1 MAIDFAMT
9 SRQRKL
15 KYDAREF
22 AREVLRPVAERAD
35 AIADPQ
41 AAFVAMK
48 PVFEAAHG
56 LGFATSFLPEAYGGG
71 GASIVDTLIVTEELA
86 AVDGGFPTI
95 ILVNGLALMP
105 LAWFGTEKQREK
117 WIGRAVDGANPDFLG
132 GWVVS
137 ERGGT
142 ANFDHP
148 NPMAGIQL
156 YARPDK
162 ADGTLVLNGEKHWPC
177 NAGGWDLCGADVNL
191 AVVRTDLTKGGRE
204 SLSAVLVERGTP
216 GIDYQVIDKV
226 GHRTCQNVTMTFRD
240 VRVPMEN
247 LLAHGDGDLVVNR
260 NFTWSGPI
268 AGIAAVGV
276 ARAAYEFALKW
287 AKTFTGGGVAPI
299 INHQAVGYLLAEIA
313 AKIEASR
320 YMCWKAAHYMD
331 THDNG
336 GHALSGM
343 NKSFS
348 TDLMQRVVVDCMRV
362 VGVNALDRRFGIE
375 KSYRESIVFPLY
387 DAGNLAMQQRR
398 AWGVMAD
405 SGFTPDLFV
414 DSEPFGFTKS
424 MEGFGV
430 GAEMG

>member
-1 MAIDFAMT
+1 MAIDFEMT
-9 SRQRKL
+9 PRQRKL

-22 AREVLRPVAERAD
+22 ARDVLRPVAERAD
-35 AIADPQ
+35 VIVDPQ
-41 AAFVAMK
+41 EAFVAMK
-48 PVFEAAHG
+48 PVFEAATE
-56 LGFATSFLPEAYGGG
+56 LGFANSFLPAKYGGG
-71 GASIVDTLIVTEELA
+71 GASIVDTLIVTEELS
-86 AVDGGFPTI
+86 AVDGGFPTT

-105 LAWFGTEKQREK
+105 LVWFGTEKQCAK
-117 WIGRAVDGANPDFLG
+117 WIGRAADRANTDFLG

-148 NPMAGIQL
+148 NPIAGIQL
-156 YARPDK
+156 IAEPDK

-177 NAGGWDLCGADVNL
+177 NAGGWDMRGAEVNL
-191 AVVRTDLTKGGRE
+191 CIARTDRRKGGRE
-204 SLSAVLVERGTP
+204 SLSAVLVEGGTP
-216 GIDYQVIDKV
+216 GVEYQVIDKV
-226 GHRTCQNVTMTFRD
+226 GHRTCQNVTMTFHD
-240 VRVPMEN
+240 VRVPAEN
-247 LLAHGDGDLVVNR
+247 LLAEGDGDLVINR

-276 ARAAYEFALKW
+276 ARGAYEFALKW

-299 INHQAVGYLLAEIA
+299 INHQAVGYLLADIA
-313 AKIEASR
+313 AKIEACR

-331 THDNG
+331 TYDNG

-343 NKSFS
+343 NKSLC

-362 VGVNALDRRFGIE
+362 VGVNSLDRRFGLE

-398 AWGVMAD
+398 AWGVMTD
-405 SGFTPDLFV
+405 PGFTPDLFV

-430 GAEMG
+430 GTEMR